1 MISSTLDSL
10 KNLTSSIGNKISTT
24 IGIGGEIPSISGI
37 FLLAD
42 FCMPA
47 KFYALIAFLT
57 LLYLI
62 IINDNIWWIIVK
74 AITFIV
80 WTFLLQKMCKMR
92 FTAIAWLTAIV
103 PHGIFLLVTVKTT

>member
-1 MISSTLDSL
+1 MLSSALDSL
-10 KNLTSSIGNKISTT
+10 KNLTSSVSNKISTT
-24 IGIGGEIPSISGI
+24 IGSSSTEIPSISGI

-42 FCMPA
+42 FCMAA

-62 IINDNIWWIIVK
+62 IVNDNIGWLIVK
-74 AITFIV
+74 AIAFIV

-92 FTAIAWLTAIV
+92 YTAIAWLAATV
-103 PHGIFLLVTVKTT
+103 PHGIFLLVTVKT